1 MPYLYIAISALLSI
15 LIAHVLK
22 LTENRKMRTLHVL
35 TLNYVYA
42 LIILP
47 FLLPEG
53 VPLIPPIDAF
63 FLFSSIFNGIT
74 FITNFF
80 VYSKSVNVN
89 GVGISVVSMRMSLVI
104 PVVFSIV
111 HYQEPFHAGVVLG
124 LLMVLT
130 GLTLMI
136 LKPNVPLMQSIHDA
150 KMLLAM
156 FLMSGSA
163 DILIKIYERI
173 GNPALHDAHFVGGIY
188 VVALASGLIYLAIKR
203 ELNFTKDELLTGAW
217 IGVPNLLTFV
227 FMLKAIAVLPATVA
241 FSMSHISVVLG
252 GTLLGRFYWKDH
264 LFRTQWLG
272 ILIALASILVLI
284 LL

>member
-1 MPYLYIAISALLSI
+1 MAYLYIALSALLSI

-22 LTENRKMRTLHVL
+22 LTENKKMRTLNVL
-35 TLNYVYA
+35 TLNYVFA
-42 LIILP
+42 LLILP

-63 FLFSSIFNGIT
+63 FVFSSVFNGII

-104 PVVFSIV
+104 PVVFAIV
-111 HYQEPFHAGVVLG
+111 YYNEPFHAGVVIG

-136 LKPNVPLMQSIHDA
+136 LKPGIPLKQSIQDA

-156 FLMSGSA
+156 FMMSGSA
-163 DILIKIYERI
+163 DILIKIYEQI
-173 GNPALHDAHFVGGIY
+173 GNPDLHDAHFVGGIY
-188 VVALASGLIYLAIKR
+188 VVALISGLVVLALRR
-203 ELNFTKDELLTGAW
+203 ELNFSKDEIITGAW

-227 FMLKAIAVLPATVA
+227 FILKAIAVLPATVV

>member
-1 MPYLYIAISALLSI
+1 MAYLFIALSALLAI

-22 LTENRKMRTLHVL
+22 LTENRKMRTLNVL

-47 FLLPEG
+47 FLLPDG

-104 PVVFSIV
+104 PVIFSIV
-111 HYQEPFHAGVVLG
+111 HYSEPFHAGVMLG
-124 LLMVLT
+124 LMMVLA
-130 GLTLMI
+130 GLALMI
-136 LKPNVPLMQSIHDA
+136 LKPGVPLMQSIHDA

-156 FLMSGSA
+156 FAMSGSA
-163 DILIKIYERI
+163 DVIIKIYERI
-173 GNPALHDAHFVGGIY
+173 GDSQLHDAHFVGGIY
-188 VVALASGLIYLAIKR
+188 VVALLCGLGFLAYKR
-203 ELNFTKDELLTGAW
+203 QLNFTKDELVTGAW
-217 IGVPNLLTFV
+217 IGIPNLFTFV

-241 FSMSHISVVLG
+241 FSLSHISVVLG
-252 GTLLGRFYWKDH
+252 GTLLGRYYWKDH